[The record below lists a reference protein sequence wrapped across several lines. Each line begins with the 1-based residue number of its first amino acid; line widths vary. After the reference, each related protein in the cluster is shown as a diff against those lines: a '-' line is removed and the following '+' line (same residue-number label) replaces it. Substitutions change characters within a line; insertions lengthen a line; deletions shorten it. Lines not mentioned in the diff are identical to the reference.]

1 MTVMHRFVVVPKVAH
16 PWYDE
21 VRDGAEYQARLLS
34 EQSGA
39 AIEVDFVCPPTVGVT
54 EQNATLEGL
63 VLNPPSGLAIDP
75 VDSVDHL
82 PALSSL
88 QAAGTRIVLFDAP
101 SSAPGMTSIGNCF
114 SEQGAIAAERLAQLL
129 GYSGKVALMH
139 GCPTAPNHQERHAAQ
154 LSVLAR
160 YPGITVVDGGTD
172 NDSIETARSEAA
184 SVLAEHEDLS
194 GYLCCDASGPIG
206 IAEALRESGRVGRV
220 KVVSMDGIRPILE
233 AVKAGV
239 IEASAAT
246 MPHMQGSMAVL
257 MLWQA
262 TLGVPLPK
270 TVDTGID
277 LITRDNVDAF
287 LARSAR

>member
-1 MTVMHRFVVVPKVAH
+1 MTVTHRFVIVPKVAH

-21 VRDGAEYQARLLS
+21 VRAGAESQARILS
-34 EQSGA
+34 EHSGA
-39 AIEVDFVCPPTVGVT
+39 TIEVEFVCPSTVGVA
-54 EQNATLEGL
+54 EQNATLEQ
-63 VLNPPSGLAIDP
+63 VAQTPPSGLAIDP
-75 VDSVDHL
+75 VDSIEHL
-82 PALSSL
+82 PALASL
-88 QAAGTRIVLFDAP
+88 QAAGIPVVLFDAP
-101 SSAPGMTSIGNCF
+101 SPAPGMTSIGNCF
-114 SEQGAIAAERLAQLL
+114 SEQGAIAAERLAELL
-129 GYSGKVALMH
+129 GFSGKVALMH

-154 LSVLAR
+154 LRVLAK

-172 NDSIETARSEAA
+172 NDSIDTARLEAL
-184 SVLAEHEDLS
+184 SVLAAHADLD

-206 IAEALRESGRVGRV
+206 IAEALKESGRVGKVR
-220 KVVSMDGIRPILE
+220 VVSMDGIRPILE
-233 AVKAGV
+233 AVQAGV

-246 MPHMQGSMAVL
+246 KPHMQGSMAVL

-287 LARSAR
+287 LARST

>member
-1 MTVMHRFVVVPKVAH
+1 MTVMHRFVIVPKVAH

-21 VRDGAEYQARLLS
+21 VRAGAEYQARVLS
-34 EQSGA
+34 ECLGVTV
-39 AIEVDFVCPPTVGVT
+39 EVEFVCPTMAGVA
-54 EQNATLEGL
+54 EQNATLEQ
-63 VLNPPSGLAIDP
+63 VAAMNPLSGLAIDP
-75 VDSVDHL
+75 VDSIEHL
-82 PALSSL
+82 PALASL
-88 QAAGTRIVLFDAP
+88 QAAGTPVLVFDAP
-101 SSAPGMTSIGNCF
+101 SPAPGMTSIGNCF
-114 SEQGAIAAERLAQLL
+114 SEQGAIAAERLAGLL
-129 GYSGKVALMH
+129 GYAGKVALMR

-154 LSVLAR
+154 LDVLAK
-160 YPGITVVDGGTD
+160 YPDITVVDGGTD

-184 SVLAEHEDLS
+184 SVLAAHEDLA

-206 IAEALRESGRVGRV
+206 IAEALKEAGRVGRV

-270 TVDTGID
+270 NVDTGID
-277 LITRDNVDAF
+277 LITKDNVDAF
-287 LARSAR
+287 LAPAT